1 MLNHITVMG
10 RMTRDPETRYTRS
23 NTPVCSFTLAVERDR
38 KNEDGSRA
46 TDFIDCVAWRST
58 AEFISK
64 YFGKGS
70 MAVAAGRLQLRDWT
84 DKDGNKR
91 RQAEI
96 LCENVYFGEGKRTGG
111 GLDQYGY
118 DNEGQKYGESP
129 FTEIGDEDG
138 ELPF

>member
-10 RMTRDPETRYTRS
+10 RMTRDPETRYTRN

-38 KNEDGSRA
+38 KNEDGSRV

-64 YFGKGS
+64 YFRKGS

-96 LCENVYFGEGKRTGG
+96 LCENVYFGESKSTGG

-129 FTEIGDEDG
+129 FNEIGDEDG

>member
-38 KNEDGSRA
+38 KNEDGSRT

-64 YFGKGS
+64 YFRKGS
-70 MAVAAGRLQLRDWT
+70 MAVADGRLQLRDWT

-96 LCENVYFGEGKRTGG
+96 LCENVYFGESKRTGG
-111 GLDQYGY
+111 GLDQHGY
-118 DNEGQKYGESP
+118 DNEGQKHGEST
-129 FTEIGDEDG
+129 FNEIGDEDG

>member
-10 RMTRDPETRYTRS
+10 RMTRDPETRYTRN

-38 KNEDGSRA
+38 KNEDGSRT
-46 TDFIDCVAWRST
+46 TDFIDCVAWSST

-64 YFGKGS
+64 YFRKGS
-70 MAVAAGRLQLRDWT
+70 MAVADGRLQLRDWT
-84 DKDGNKR
+84 DRDGNKR

-96 LCENVYFGEGKRTGG
+96 LCENVYFGESKSTGG

-129 FTEIGDEDG
+129 FNEIGDEDG

>member
-10 RMTRDPETRYTRS
+10 RMTRDPETRYTRN

-38 KNEDGSRA
+38 KNEDGSRT
-46 TDFIDCVAWRST
+46 TDFIDCVAWSST

-64 YFGKGS
+64 YFRKGS

-96 LCENVYFGEGKRTGG
+96 LCENVYFGESKSTGG

-129 FTEIGDEDG
+129 FNEIGDEDG

>member
-10 RMTRDPETRYTRS
+10 RMTRDPETRYTRN

-38 KNEDGSRA
+38 KNEDGSRT

-64 YFGKGS
+64 YFRKGS
-70 MAVAAGRLQLRDWT
+70 MAVADGRLQLRDWT

-96 LCENVYFGEGKRTGG
+96 LCENVYFGESKSTGG
-111 GLDQYGY
+111 GLDQHGY
-118 DNEGQKYGESP
+118 DDEGQKYGESP
-129 FTEIGDEDG
+129 FNEIGDEDG

>member
-1 MLNHITVMG
+1 MNSVNLTG
-10 RMTRDPETRYTRS
+10 RLTADPELRQTAAGV
-23 NTPVCSFTLAVERDR
+23 PVTSFCLAVDR
-38 KNEDGSRA
+38 MGGKDKGA
-46 TDFIDCVAWRST
+46 IFLDCVAFRGT

-64 YFGKGS
+64 YFRKGS

-96 LCENVYFGEGKRTGG
+96 LCENVYFGERNSTGG

-129 FTEIGDEDG
+129 FNEIGDEDG

>member
-38 KNEDGSRA
+38 KNEDGSRT

-64 YFGKGS
+64 YFRKGS
-70 MAVAAGRLQLRDWT
+70 MAVAAGRRQLRDWT

-96 LCENVYFGEGKRTGG
+96 LCENVYFGESKSTGG

-118 DNEGQKYGESP
+118 DNEGQKYGEST
-129 FTEIGDEDG
+129 FNEIGDEDG

>member
-10 RMTRDPETRYTRS
+10 RMTRDPETRYTRN

-38 KNEDGSRA
+38 KNEDGSRT

-58 AEFISK
+58 AEFVSK
-64 YFGKGS
+64 YFRKGS

-96 LCENVYFGEGKRTGG
+96 LCENVYFGESKSTGG
-111 GLDQYGY
+111 GLYQYGY

-129 FTEIGDEDG
+129 FNEIGDEDG